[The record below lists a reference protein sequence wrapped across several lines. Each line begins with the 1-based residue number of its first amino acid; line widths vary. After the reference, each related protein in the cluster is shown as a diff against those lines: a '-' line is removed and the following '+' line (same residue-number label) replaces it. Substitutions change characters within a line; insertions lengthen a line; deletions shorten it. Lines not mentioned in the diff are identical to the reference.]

1 MKLRTRLLLT
11 WAAIV
16 VLLVGSGLYALNQ
29 LTRLQGIA
37 EELQGFDAQASAAL
51 GRLQVSVSDL
61 DRALRSYV
69 AVPSTELRDR
79 IRATL
84 ASSQTHIDVLKR
96 SGFENAVGETET
108 RIDALEEAS
117 EDIISIVE
125 TGRTEAATTY
135 LESVKESLTEAQ
147 LSIDGVAAAIDR
159 RGQARVEHAQS
170 ISAATSTT
178 ALLALGAAFVVAL
191 VLGAWTTR
199 AVTAPLTQV
208 QQAMS
213 RVADGEF
220 VVPSDLPYERRDELG
235 DLSRSFRT
243 MTARLAELDRMK
255 AEFISVASHELKTPL
270 NVIGGYA
277 ELLDD
282 GVYGPLEAKQ
292 HEALESIQ
300 DQTRT
305 LTDLVNQLL
314 DLSRI
319 EAGGF
324 RVEVMDVE
332 SEELFGAVR
341 RMFEP
346 LAKQKN
352 IDFRVVIDD
361 VFPRVLRADPD
372 RLRNEVLGNLLS
384 NAFKFTPDGGSIR
397 LDAHPGVD
405 GRVGIDVTDSG
416 GGIPQEELQH
426 IFDKFYQVG
435 QEARVQGSGLGLAIA
450 REIVEVHGGE
460 ISAESAP
467 GRGTTFRILL
477 PKEPPAQA
485 AGRLPAPASNR

>member
-16 VLLVGSGLYALNQ
+16 VLFVASALYAVNQ
-29 LTRLQGIA
+29 LTRLQEIA
-37 EELQGFDAQASAAL
+37 EDLQGTDAQASVAL
-51 GRLQVSVSDL
+51 GRLQTSLAEL
-61 DRALRSYV
+61 DRFLRSYV
-69 AVPSTELRDR
+69 SLGSPELRER
-79 IRATL
+79 IRSTL
-84 ASSQTHIDVLKR
+84 ANAEAQLDVLKR
-96 SGFENAVGETET
+96 AGFDDAVRETST

-117 EDIISIVE
+117 DQIVSMVESGRGED
-125 TGRTEAATTY
+125 ATDY

-147 LSIDGVAAAIDR
+147 LSVDAVAASIDR
-159 RGQARVEHAQS
+159 RGQARVEQAQR
-170 ISAATSTT
+170 ISSSTSTT
-178 ALLALGAAFVVAL
+178 ALMALGVAFAVAL

-199 AVTAPLTQV
+199 VITQPMAQV
-208 QQAMS
+208 RRAMA

-220 VVPSDLPYERRDELG
+220 VVPADLPYERSDEMG

-243 MTARLAELDRMK
+243 MTERLAELDRMK

-282 GVYGPLEAKQ
+282 GVYGPMEPRQ

-324 RVEVMDVE
+324 RVELMDVE

-352 IDFRVVIDD
+352 IDFRVEVDHG
-361 VFPRVLRADPD
+361 FPKRLNADPD

-384 NAFKFTPDGGSIR
+384 NAFKFTPEGGSIR
-397 LDAHPGVD
+397 LRAHPAAD
-405 GRVGIDVTDSG
+405 GMLGIDVSDSG
-416 GGIPQEELQH
+416 SGIPQEQLQF

-450 REIVEVHGGE
+450 REIVEAHGGE
-460 ISAESAP
+460 ISADSAQ

-477 PKEPPAQA
+477 PKEPPPPPS
-485 AGRLPAPASNR
+485 GRLPARNQNG